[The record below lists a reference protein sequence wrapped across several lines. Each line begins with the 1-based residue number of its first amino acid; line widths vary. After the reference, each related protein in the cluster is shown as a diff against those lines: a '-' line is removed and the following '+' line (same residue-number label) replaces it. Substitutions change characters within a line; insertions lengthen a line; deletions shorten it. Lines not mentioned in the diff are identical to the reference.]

1 MSIWEAF
8 GMGRHKGFSREAGLL
23 LDEAVELAGS
33 MGCARADT
41 GHLLLAMLQIDRG
54 PAGRFLAGKNIT
66 EPAVR
71 RQLAEGRT
79 SPARQLDRKAL
90 APDLRRA
97 MDYAL
102 IGAQNAH
109 LPKAE
114 PEHLLCAMLEDT
126 DCAAGV
132 LLASMGVQ
140 LAEAVRECRQI
151 SGQFILPGTPRASAM
166 PRGSRAS
173 DKYCRDLTR
182 RAVDGELDPVF
193 CRDAE
198 LDRMVEILC
207 RRQKNNPCLVGEPG
221 VGKTALAEG
230 LAQRI
235 ASRNVPRM
243 LQGRRLLALD
253 MVYGA
258 ASGHIG
264 GSLSSLDILTTLYFH
279 VMRVNPDAPQAPER
293 DRFVLSKG
301 HCTPALYSTLAQRG
315 FFPLEE
321 LKQFRRIDGH
331 MSGHAEMRHVKG
343 VDMST
348 GSLGQGISAA
358 VGMALA
364 GKADGRDY
372 RVYALLGDGEIEEG
386 QVWEAAM
393 AAAKYRL
400 DNLCAVVDVNGL
412 QIDGSITKGM
422 SPLPIADKFKAFGWY
437 VLSVNGHDMAE
448 LHDAIE
454 KAKAT
459 KGKPTMIIMKT
470 VKGKGIPE
478 IENQVGWHGKAP
490 SEEECERFIK
500 VLEAE

>member
-41 GHLLLAMLQIDRG
+41 GHLLLAMLQTDRG

-140 LAEAVRECRQI
+140 LAEAVRECRQL

-173 DKYCRDLTR
+173 DK
-182 RAVDGELDPVF
+182 
-193 CRDAE
+193 
-198 LDRMVEILC
+198 
-207 RRQKNNPCLVGEPG
+207 
-221 VGKTALAEG
+221 
-230 LAQRI
+230 
-235 ASRNVPRM
+235 
-243 LQGRRLLALD
+243 
-253 MVYGA
+253 
-258 ASGHIG
+258 
-264 GSLSSLDILTTLYFH
+264 
-279 VMRVNPDAPQAPER
+279 
-293 DRFVLSKG
+293 
-301 HCTPALYSTLAQRG
+301 
-315 FFPLEE
+315 
-321 LKQFRRIDGH
+321 
-331 MSGHAEMRHVKG
+331 
-343 VDMST
+343 
-348 GSLGQGISAA
+348 
-358 VGMALA
+358 
-364 GKADGRDY
+364 
-372 RVYALLGDGEIEEG
+372 
-386 QVWEAAM
+386 
-393 AAAKYRL
+393 
-400 DNLCAVVDVNGL
+400 
-412 QIDGSITKGM
+412 
-422 SPLPIADKFKAFGWY
+422 
-437 VLSVNGHDMAE
+437 
-448 LHDAIE
+448 
-454 KAKAT
+454 
-459 KGKPTMIIMKT
+459 
-470 VKGKGIPE
+470 
-478 IENQVGWHGKAP
+478 
-490 SEEECERFIK
+490 
-500 VLEAE
+500 